1 MNRNT
6 KRLKIMSDPGT
17 IHMWICPKCPMTVT
31 GVQTSIQLA
40 NLDELVR
47 LVQDLF
53 RNGHHKGSLPPTREE
68 ILQNVSNIVP
78 FEHARL
84 EKAIA

>member
-6 KRLKIMSDPGT
+6 RRLKIMSDPGT
-17 IHMWICPKCPMTVT
+17 IHVWICPKCPMTVT

-40 NLDELVR
+40 DLNELVK

-53 RNGHHKGSLPPTREE
+53 RDGHHKGSPPPPREE
-68 ILQNVSNIVP
+68 ILQSVSNIVP
-78 FEHARL
+78 L